1 MQPPVC
7 SLSSPRSLSIL
18 GLALALALSAG
29 AARAG
34 TVYVPLPGVTTVG
47 SASWEAEVTIANGST
62 QPLAVTGLLLAY
74 DTDGTQRVGL
84 TPTPYTVGAA
94 QTTVLR
100 PGASFVGL
108 AEFAGSPSARYAAR
122 LAGRGSLGQ
131 MGVALPV
138 ISSANT
144 VAGGGALSLQGLAG
158 STTRSTSVVLVNLG
172 KLAGQC
178 TVTLL
183 GANGGVVGTP
193 STLNLKPLSQLA
205 VVNAF
210 NGLGALADARAHVTC
225 TRDFFAYALMT
236 DSSTGEIAV
245 VEPSGNGEST
255 LTRPGEE
262 PACPINAHCYA
273 STLLFRPTPAN
284 PVGHVIF
291 PSPGAK
297 VVKRLRLSLDVTV
310 GEWYPADP
318 DGKHLIYWFVI
329 NKNVDMPGMLYF
341 RGPEA
346 YTALA
351 RWGIGLKHVD
361 KKRRTEPFQAIS
373 GHTYRVV
380 NDFDMGAGVY
390 TITITDIAT
399 GQTTTI
405 VDAPNVAQVT
415 LKSTDRFLVDMGFK
429 EGATPDEVPSFNG
442 WVYTNVQLT
451 VY

>member
-1 MQPPVC
+1 MQPRA
-7 SLSSPRSLSIL
+7 RSLSIL
-18 GLALALALSAG
+18 GLALGLALSTG
-29 AARAG
+29 VARAG

-47 SASWEAEVTIANGST
+47 TATWEAEITVANGST
-62 QPLAVTGLLLAY
+62 QALAVTGLLFPY

-84 TPTPYTVGAA
+84 TPTPYNVGAA

-122 LAGRGSLGQ
+122 LAGHGALGQ

-138 ISSANT
+138 ITSANT
-144 VAGGGALSLQGLAG
+144 VAGGGGLSLQGLAG
-158 STTRSTSVVLVNLG
+158 SATRSTSVVLVNLG
-172 KLAGQC
+172 KLSGQC

-183 GANGGVVGTP
+183 NASGGVVGTP
-193 STLNLKPLSQLA
+193 SNLNLKPLSQLA

-236 DSSTGEIAV
+236 DSSTGEVAV

-262 PACPINAHCYA
+262 AACPINASCYS

-291 PSPGAK
+291 PSPGNK

-341 RGPEA
+341 RGNEA
-346 YTALA
+346 YTAFA
-351 RWGIGLKHVD
+351 RWGIGLKHEQ
-361 KKRRTEPFQAIS
+361 KKKHVEPFQAIP
-373 GHTYRVV
+373 GHTYHVV
-380 NDFDMGAGVY
+380 NDFDMGAGQY
-390 TITITDIAT
+390 TITISDVGT
-399 GQTTTI
+399 GQVVLTM
-405 VDAPNVAQVT
+405 VDVPNVAQVT
-415 LKSTDRFLVDMGFK
+415 LKSTDRFLIDMGFK
-429 EGATPDEVPSFNG
+429 EGVTPDEVPSFNG
-442 WVYTNVQLT
+442 WVYTNIRMEAIP
-451 VY
+451 